1 MIHRHKG
8 RNRLVDVGKEKWW
21 QGREQLTHSCTFS
34 PAWGMSSSCNHHPLL
49 AQSLTVP
56 PPRRQSLLHVLTVLT
71 IANCRIPFLT
81 FRRRVSMETK
91 QIWRHQ
97 KTTLHRP
104 QADSCLCL
112 CWSPLGC
119 GHILNPLCGKAFVRF
134 CVEWE
139 RRGWQGKGDS
149 LLVWECPV
157 QTVVCQCS
165 S

>member
-8 RNRLVDVGKEKWW
+8 RNRLVDVGKEKWGGGSNW
-21 QGREQLTHSCTFS
+21 HIPPHSHLPEECFPAATITHFQ
-34 PAWGMSSSCNHHPLL
+34 PNLWLF
-49 AQSLTVP
+49 P
-56 PPRRQSLLHVLTVLT
+56 PRRRQSLLHVLTVLT
-71 IANCRIPFLT
+71 TANCRIPFLT
-81 FRRRVSMETK
+81 FRLRVSMETK
-91 QIWRHQ
+91 QIYRHQ
-97 KTTLHRP
+97 KATLHRP

-157 QTVVCQCS
+157 QTVVCRCS